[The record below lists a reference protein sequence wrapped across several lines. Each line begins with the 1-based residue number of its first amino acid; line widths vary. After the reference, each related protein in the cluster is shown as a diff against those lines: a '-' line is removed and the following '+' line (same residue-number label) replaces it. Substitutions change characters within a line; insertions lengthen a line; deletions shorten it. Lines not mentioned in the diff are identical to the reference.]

1 MRQWE
6 ILKLIPS
13 RGVGITAGELTETLL
28 ELGFKVSK
36 RTIERDLQDLST
48 SFGLICN
55 DKARPYGWRWP
66 DGVGHPFPALTVAE
80 AVSINIVERLARH
93 LLPQAVLQ
101 VLEPQFRKACKKLES
116 LGAANNLTSW
126 RDKIRVRPPGLPLL
140 PPIINR
146 DIQETIQNAVLN
158 ECQLQA
164 DYQAAGST
172 ESRLLVL
179 HPLGMVQRGLVTYLL
194 ATAFEYDDVRLYAMH
209 RFKGAEILM
218 EPANMLRGFSIDQ
231 YIEDGALE
239 FGKGKKIQLKAW
251 IHEDMASFL
260 SETPLSEDM
269 KITGQEERLEVTASV
284 ADTWQLRWWI
294 LSQGPRIEVR
304 APVSLRKEIVE
315 EVEALHRLYQFC
327 E

>member
-1 MRQWE
+1 
-6 ILKLIPS
+6 
-13 RGVGITAGELTETLL
+13 
-28 ELGFKVSK
+28 
-36 RTIERDLQDLST
+36 
-48 SFGLICN
+48 
-55 DKARPYGWRWP
+55 
-66 DGVGHPFPALTVAE
+66 
-80 AVSINIVERLARH
+80 
-93 LLPQAVLQ
+93 
-101 VLEPQFRKACKKLES
+101 
-116 LGAANNLTSW
+116 
-126 RDKIRVRPPGLPLL
+126 
-140 PPIINR
+140 
-146 DIQETIQNAVLN
+146 
-158 ECQLQA
+158 
-164 DYQAAGST
+164 
-172 ESRLLVL
+172 
-179 HPLGMVQRGLVTYLL
+179 VQRGLVTYLL